1 MAGSMSNAQ
10 SPERNE
16 WEKPMDNSSEFG
28 LGRLRGKVAVVTGAA
43 FGIGRA
49 TAVVF
54 AREGA
59 KVVITD
65 IQERPLLSL
74 RYELTGKGAEVE
86 AVVGDVSVDADA
98 RRMIQVGV
106 DRWGRVDI
114 LVANAGILPLGG
126 ITESTGDDWDQVM
139 AVDGR
144 GMFLTCKYAIEA
156 MQQTGGGSIV
166 CLSSISGVAGQARQS
181 TYGPAKFVATGITK
195 HLAIEWADK
204 GIRVNAV
211 APGTINTERVK
222 RLPDE
227 PGGVE
232 YLEAIKKAH
241 PMGRIGDPEEVAKAV
256 LFLASDDASFITG
269 VVLPVD
275 GGYLAQ

>member
-1 MAGSMSNAQ
+1 MTDGSQ
-10 SPERNE
+10 S
-16 WEKPMDNSSEFG
+16 G

-59 KVVITD
+59 RLVVTD
-65 IQERPLLSL
+65 IQEIPLLAL
-74 RYELTGKGAEVE
+74 KDELTVAGTEVE
-86 AVVGDVSVDADA
+86 AVVGDVSNDADA
-98 RRMIQVGV
+98 KQMIQTGV

-114 LVANAGILPLGG
+114 LVANAGILPLTS
-126 ITESTGDDWDQVM
+126 IEETTGEDWDQVM

-144 GMFLTCKYAIEA
+144 GMFLTCKYAVHA
-156 MQQTGGGSIV
+156 MLQTGGGSIV
-166 CLSSISGVAGQARQS
+166 CLSSISGVQGQKRQAA
-181 TYGPAKFVATGITK
+181 YGPAKFVATGITK
-195 HLAIEWADK
+195 HFAIECADR

-232 YLEAIKKAH
+232 YLEAIKQAH
-241 PMGRIGDPEEVAKAV
+241 PMGRIGEPEEVAKAI

-269 VVLPVD
+269 AILPVD